1 MGRYTR
7 TFVFLSPVQTR
18 LVAATINSLPTQV
31 IPFNPRTVKRR
42 LQPNEFRAWR
52 AFMLASVVVS
62 RALDRDL
69 QRQAGL
75 TLAEHHLL
83 AIVNESDPQGI
94 RPTDLQLLSTLTKSG
109 LTRAVDRLEA
119 LGLIA
124 SRVCP
129 TDGRGQL
136 LVLTAKGRQKL
147 RRAAPE
153 FFRSV
158 AALRSEEHTSELQS
172 LAYLVCRLLL

>member
-1 MGRYTR
+1 
-7 TFVFLSPVQTR
+7 
-18 LVAATINSLPTQV
+18 
-31 IPFNPRTVKRR
+31 
-42 LQPNEFRAWR
+42 
-52 AFMLASVVVS
+52 MLASVVVS

-69 QRQAGL
+69 QSKAGL
-75 TLAEHHLL
+75 ALAEHHLL
-83 AIVNESDPQGI
+83 AIINEADPQGI

-129 TDGRGQL
+129 TDGRAQL
-136 LVLTAKGRQKL
+136 LVLTAEGRQKL
-147 RRAAPE
+147 RRTAPD

-158 AALRSEEHTSELQS
+158 ARYFADHLTDRETEIVSSALGRV
-172 LAYLVCRLLL
+172 AAGDRA

>member
-1 MGRYTR
+1 
-7 TFVFLSPVQTR
+7 
-18 LVAATINSLPTQV
+18 
-31 IPFNPRTVKRR
+31 
-42 LQPNEFRAWR
+42 
-52 AFMLASVVVS
+52 MLASVMVT

-75 TLAEHHLL
+75 ALAEHHLL
-83 AIVNESDPQGI
+83 AIINEADPEGI

-136 LVLTAKGRQKL
+136 LVLTPKGRQKL
-147 RRAAPE
+147 RRSAPD

-158 AALRSEEHTSELQS
+158 ARHFADHLTDRETEMFTNALERV
-172 LAYLVCRLLL
+172 AAADRA

>member
-1 MGRYTR
+1 
-7 TFVFLSPVQTR
+7 
-18 LVAATINSLPTQV
+18 
-31 IPFNPRTVKRR
+31 
-42 LQPNEFRAWR
+42 
-52 AFMLASVVVS
+52 MLASTVVA

-69 QRQAGL
+69 QRQADL

-83 AIVNESDPQGI
+83 AIINEADAQGI

-119 LGLIA
+119 LGFIM

-136 LVLTAKGRQKL
+136 LVLSTKGRHKM
-147 RRAAPE
+147 RRAAPD

-158 AALRSEEHTSELQS
+158 ARHFADHLTEREIETLTNALERV
-172 LAYLVCRLLL
+172 AAAARD

>member
-1 MGRYTR
+1 
-7 TFVFLSPVQTR
+7 
-18 LVAATINSLPTQV
+18 
-31 IPFNPRTVKRR
+31 
-42 LQPNEFRAWR
+42 
-52 AFMLASVVVS
+52 MLASVVVA

-69 QRQAGL
+69 VRQAGL

-83 AIVNESDPQGI
+83 AIINEADAEGI

-119 LGLIA
+119 LGLIT
-124 SRVCP
+124 SRICP

-136 LVLTAKGRQKL
+136 LVLSAKGRQKM

-158 AALRSEEHTSELQS
+158 ARHFADHLNERETETLTNALERV
-172 LAYLVCRLLL
+172 AAVDRV

>member
-1 MGRYTR
+1 
-7 TFVFLSPVQTR
+7 
-18 LVAATINSLPTQV
+18 
-31 IPFNPRTVKRR
+31 
-42 LQPNEFRAWR
+42 
-52 AFMLASVVVS
+52 MLASVVVS

-69 QRQAGL
+69 QRQSGL

-83 AIVNESDPQGI
+83 AIINEADAQGI

-119 LGLIA
+119 LGLIE

-129 TDGRGQL
+129 SDGRGQL
-136 LVLTAKGRQKL
+136 LVLSAKGKQKL
-147 RRAAPE
+147 KRTAPD

-158 AALRSEEHTSELQS
+158 ARHFADHLTDRETDAVSAALERV
-172 LAYLVCRLLL
+172 AAAGRG

>member
-1 MGRYTR
+1 
-7 TFVFLSPVQTR
+7 
-18 LVAATINSLPTQV
+18 
-31 IPFNPRTVKRR
+31 
-42 LQPNEFRAWR
+42 
-52 AFMLASVVVS
+52 MLASVMVA
-62 RALDRDL
+62 RGLDRDL

-83 AIVNESDPQGI
+83 AIINEADAQGI

-109 LTRAVDRLEA
+109 LTRAVDRLETI
-119 LGLIA
+119 GLIT

-136 LVLTAKGRQKL
+136 LVLSAKGKQKM
-147 RRAAPE
+147 RRAAPD

-158 AALRSEEHTSELQS
+158 ARHFADHLTERETETLTNALERV
-172 LAYLVCRLLL
+172 AAADRA

>member
-1 MGRYTR
+1 M
-7 TFVFLSPVQTR
+7 LS
-18 LVAATINSLPTQV
+18 SV
-31 IPFNPRTVKRR
+31 IVG
-42 LQPNEFRAWR
+42 
-52 AFMLASVVVS
+52 

-83 AIVNESDPQGI
+83 AVVNESDPLGI

-109 LTRAVDRLEA
+109 LTRAVDRLET
-119 LGLIA
+119 LGLID

-129 TDGRGQL
+129 TDARGQL
-136 LVLTAKGRQKL
+136 LVLSAKGRQKL
-147 RRAAPE
+147 RRTAPD

-158 AALRSEEHTSELQS
+158 ARNFSDHLTERETDTLTNALGRVATVDR
-172 LAYLVCRLLL
+172 A

>member
-1 MGRYTR
+1 
-7 TFVFLSPVQTR
+7 
-18 LVAATINSLPTQV
+18 
-31 IPFNPRTVKRR
+31 
-42 LQPNEFRAWR
+42 
-52 AFMLASVVVS
+52 MLASVVVA

-83 AIVNESDPQGI
+83 AIINEADSQGI

-119 LGLIA
+119 LGFVT
-124 SRVCP
+124 SRVSP

-136 LVLTAKGRQKL
+136 LVLSAKGRQKM
-147 RRAAPE
+147 RRAAPD

-158 AALRSEEHTSELQS
+158 ASHFADHLTERETETLTTALDRVVAAE
-172 LAYLVCRLLL
+172 RD

>member
-1 MGRYTR
+1 
-7 TFVFLSPVQTR
+7 
-18 LVAATINSLPTQV
+18 
-31 IPFNPRTVKRR
+31 
-42 LQPNEFRAWR
+42 
-52 AFMLASVVVS
+52 MLASVVVT

-69 QRQAGL
+69 QRQADL

-83 AIVNESDPQGI
+83 AIINEADPQGI

-109 LTRAVDRLEA
+109 LTRAVDRLDA

-124 SRVCP
+124 RRVCP

-136 LVLTAKGRQKL
+136 LVLSAKGRQKL
-147 RRAAPE
+147 RRTAPN

-158 AALRSEEHTSELQS
+158 ARHFADHLTERETETITSALARIAATDR
-172 LAYLVCRLLL
+172 V

>member
-1 MGRYTR
+1 
-7 TFVFLSPVQTR
+7 
-18 LVAATINSLPTQV
+18 
-31 IPFNPRTVKRR
+31 
-42 LQPNEFRAWR
+42 
-52 AFMLASVVVS
+52 MLASVMVA
-62 RALDRDL
+62 RGLDRDL

-83 AIVNESDPQGI
+83 AVINEADPQGI

-119 LGLIA
+119 LGLTA

-158 AALRSEEHTSELQS
+158 ARYFADHLTDRETET
-172 LAYLVCRLLL
+172 LATAFERIATTDRA

>member
-1 MGRYTR
+1 
-7 TFVFLSPVQTR
+7 
-18 LVAATINSLPTQV
+18 
-31 IPFNPRTVKRR
+31 
-42 LQPNEFRAWR
+42 
-52 AFMLASVVVS
+52 MLASVIVG

-69 QRQAGL
+69 QRQADL

-83 AIVNESDPQGI
+83 AIVNEAGPEGI

-109 LTRAVDRLEA
+109 LTRAVDRLKA
-119 LGLIA
+119 LGLVA

-136 LVLTAKGRQKL
+136 LVLSAKGRQKL
-147 RRAAPE
+147 RRSAPD

-158 AALRSEEHTSELQS
+158 ACHFADHLNEREIETIGVALGRI
-172 LAYLVCRLLL
+172 AAADRA

>member
-1 MGRYTR
+1 
-7 TFVFLSPVQTR
+7 
-18 LVAATINSLPTQV
+18 
-31 IPFNPRTVKRR
+31 
-42 LQPNEFRAWR
+42 
-52 AFMLASVVVS
+52 MLASVVVA
-62 RALDRDL
+62 RELDRDL

-83 AIVNESDPQGI
+83 AVINEADVQGI

-119 LGLIA
+119 LGLITR
-124 SRVCP
+124 RVCP

-136 LVLTAKGRQKL
+136 LVLSPKGQQKM

-158 AALRSEEHTSELQS
+158 ASHFADHLTERETETLTNALERVAAGPPT
-172 LAYLVCRLLL
+172 

>member
-1 MGRYTR
+1 
-7 TFVFLSPVQTR
+7 
-18 LVAATINSLPTQV
+18 
-31 IPFNPRTVKRR
+31 
-42 LQPNEFRAWR
+42 
-52 AFMLASVVVS
+52 MLASVIVA
-62 RALDRDL
+62 RGLDRDL

-83 AIVNESDPQGI
+83 AIINEADQQGI
-94 RPTDLQLLSTLTKSG
+94 RPTDLQVLSTLTKSG

-119 LGLIA
+119 LGLIV

-136 LVLTAKGRQKL
+136 LVLSAKGKQKL
-147 RRAAPE
+147 RRTAPG

-158 AALRSEEHTSELQS
+158 ASHFADHLTEREAETLTNALGRV
-172 LAYLVCRLLL
+172 AAAGRA

>member
-1 MGRYTR
+1 
-7 TFVFLSPVQTR
+7 
-18 LVAATINSLPTQV
+18 
-31 IPFNPRTVKRR
+31 
-42 LQPNEFRAWR
+42 
-52 AFMLASVVVS
+52 MLASVMVA
-62 RALDRDL
+62 RGLDRDL

-83 AIVNESDPQGI
+83 AVINEADAEGI

-109 LTRAVDRLEA
+109 LTRAVDRLETI
-119 LGLIA
+119 GLIT

-136 LVLTAKGRQKL
+136 LVLSAKGKQKM
-147 RRAAPE
+147 RRAAPD

-158 AALRSEEHTSELQS
+158 ARHFADHLTERETETLTNALERV
-172 LAYLVCRLLL
+172 AAADRA

>member
-1 MGRYTR
+1 M
-7 TFVFLSPVQTR
+7 LS
-18 LVAATINSLPTQV
+18 SV
-31 IPFNPRTVKRR
+31 IVG
-42 LQPNEFRAWR
+42 
-52 AFMLASVVVS
+52 

-109 LTRAVDRLEA
+109 LTRAVDRLET
-119 LGLIA
+119 LGLID

-129 TDGRGQL
+129 TDARGQL
-136 LVLTAKGRQKL
+136 LVLSPKGRQKM
-147 RRAAPE
+147 RRAAPD

-158 AALRSEEHTSELQS
+158 ARHFADHLTERETETLMNALERVAAANRS
-172 LAYLVCRLLL
+172 

>member
-1 MGRYTR
+1 
-7 TFVFLSPVQTR
+7 
-18 LVAATINSLPTQV
+18 
-31 IPFNPRTVKRR
+31 
-42 LQPNEFRAWR
+42 
-52 AFMLASVVVS
+52 MLASVVVA

-83 AIVNESDPQGI
+83 AIVNEADAQGI
-94 RPTDLQLLSTLTKSG
+94 RPTDLQLRSTLTKSG

-119 LGLIA
+119 LGFIA

-136 LVLTAKGRQKL
+136 LVLSPKGRQKM
-147 RRAAPE
+147 RRAAPD

-158 AALRSEEHTSELQS
+158 ARHFADHLTEREIETLTAS
-172 LAYLVCRLLL
+172 LERVAAAGRD

>member
-1 MGRYTR
+1 
-7 TFVFLSPVQTR
+7 
-18 LVAATINSLPTQV
+18 
-31 IPFNPRTVKRR
+31 
-42 LQPNEFRAWR
+42 
-52 AFMLASVVVS
+52 MLASVVVA
-62 RALDRDL
+62 RGLDRDL

-83 AIVNESDPQGI
+83 AIINEADAQGI

-136 LVLTAKGRQKL
+136 LVLSAKGKQKL
-147 RRAAPE
+147 RRTAPG

-158 AALRSEEHTSELQS
+158 ARQFADHLSDRETETLSNALGRV
-172 LAYLVCRLLL
+172 ADAGRA

>member
-1 MGRYTR
+1 
-7 TFVFLSPVQTR
+7 
-18 LVAATINSLPTQV
+18 
-31 IPFNPRTVKRR
+31 
-42 LQPNEFRAWR
+42 
-52 AFMLASVVVS
+52 MLASVVVS

-83 AIVNESDPQGI
+83 AIINEADTQGI

-119 LGLIA
+119 LGLIE

-129 TDGRGQL
+129 SDGRGQL
-136 LVLTAKGRQKL
+136 LVLSAKGKQKL
-147 RRAAPE
+147 RRTAPD

-158 AALRSEEHTSELQS
+158 AHHFADHLTDRETEAVRAALERV
-172 LAYLVCRLLL
+172 AAAGRG

>member
-1 MGRYTR
+1 
-7 TFVFLSPVQTR
+7 
-18 LVAATINSLPTQV
+18 
-31 IPFNPRTVKRR
+31 
-42 LQPNEFRAWR
+42 
-52 AFMLASVVVS
+52 MLASVVVA
-62 RALDRDL
+62 RGLDRDL

-83 AIVNESDPQGI
+83 AVINEADAEGI

-119 LGLIA
+119 LGLIT

-136 LVLTAKGRQKL
+136 LVLSPKGRQKM
-147 RRAAPE
+147 RRAAPD

-158 AALRSEEHTSELQS
+158 ARYFADHLTERETETLSNALERV
-172 LAYLVCRLLL
+172 AAANRA

>member
-1 MGRYTR
+1 
-7 TFVFLSPVQTR
+7 
-18 LVAATINSLPTQV
+18 
-31 IPFNPRTVKRR
+31 
-42 LQPNEFRAWR
+42 
-52 AFMLASVVVS
+52 MLASVVVA

-69 QRQAGL
+69 HRQAGL

-83 AIVNESDPQGI
+83 AIINEADPQGI

-119 LGLIA
+119 LSFIT

-136 LVLTAKGRQKL
+136 LVLSAKGRQKM
-147 RRAAPE
+147 RRAAPD

-158 AALRSEEHTSELQS
+158 ARHFADHLTEREIETLTAS
-172 LAYLVCRLLL
+172 LERVAAAGRD